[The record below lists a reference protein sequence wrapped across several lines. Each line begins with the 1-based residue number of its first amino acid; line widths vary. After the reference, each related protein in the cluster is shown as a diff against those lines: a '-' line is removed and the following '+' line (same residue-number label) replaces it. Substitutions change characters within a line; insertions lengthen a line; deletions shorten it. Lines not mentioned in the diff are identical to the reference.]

1 MKTQI
6 KVKHVIL
13 LAVLLASAGL
23 FQSCVVYRPY
33 SFTPVTV
40 PDIVQMSKDKVSSQ
54 NIINEIKKSHTAYT
68 LKANEY
74 AKLQQAGVADSVVN
88 YMQQTH
94 INMIRNNQQAQD
106 SYYWSPGYGGY
117 WYGGLGYGW
126 PLGYWGWNL
135 GPTVVFRGGGG
146 GFHGGGFHG
155 GGGRGRR

>member
-1 MKTQI
+1 MKKAI
-6 KVKHVIL
+6 KLNQVIL
-13 LAVLLASAGL
+13 FSIVILCAAL
-23 FQSCVVYRPY
+23 FQSCVVYQPY

-94 INMIRNNQQAQD
+94 LDLIRHKQQMQD
-106 SYYWSPGYGGY
+106 SYYWAPGYGGY
-117 WYGGLGYGW
+117 GYGGLGYGW
-126 PLGYWGWNL
+126 PMGYWGWNL
-135 GPTVVFRGGGG
+135 GPTILFRGGGG
-146 GFHGGGFHG
+146 HFHGGGFHG
-155 GGGRGRR
+155 GVRGRR